1 MRRTAKHQAGMVSF
15 NDFSGGINISSPG
28 DLIAP
33 NEMQVCQNF
42 YFFANQRSL
51 VPRGGLSK
59 PLTTVGSDIVATFY
73 DIDSNTYLVF
83 DDAGNIY
90 RVDKLGGMAI
100 NVGTLTGKKKP
111 SCVKFQNRIWIASGE
126 KLQYYDPAN
135 AATYTVLDAPVCD
148 LVFQRLAR
156 LCVCMTGSDRITYSA
171 VGDGESW
178 DTDDNDASTGQWIDI
193 GYGDSGDIIAVVPLA
208 TDLMIIK
215 NNGMI
220 YQLTGDADPA
230 SWAVYRVATETDPTG
245 RQAAVPIGNDAV
257 FMSRVG
263 LRTLSTTM
271 DYGNIATGDIGQKF
285 SQLVVQ
291 SQFDP
296 QLFNLRR
303 HKLLIIRPKEDA
315 RYLVAYNYA
324 LGAATTLAFPIPI
337 TSITETLDKVVI
349 ASGNA
354 LYKLDDTLSDD
365 SGTAIDFAI
374 QLKDTVSTNQ
384 IILRSVD
391 TDSASDHA
399 GDIAVDIDDVKLTMP
414 TNRRRKVRCN
424 HTTPYMQVRLSG
436 HAPFILKHVM
446 LEVADL

>member
-42 YFFANQRSL
+42 YFFANHRSL

-111 SCVKFQNRIWIASGE
+111 SCVKFQDRIWIASGD

-135 AATYTVLDAPVCD
+135 AATYTVLDGPVCD

-374 QLKDTVSTNQ
+374 QLKDTVGTNK
-384 IILRSVD
+384 IIVRSID
-391 TDSASDHA
+391 TDGASDHA
-399 GDIAVDIDDVKLTMP
+399 GDVKVDVDNIHLTMP

-424 HTTPYMQVRLSG
+424 HTTPYMQVALSG
-436 HAPFILKHVM
+436 HAPFIPKHVM
-446 LEVADL
+446 VEVADL

>member
-1 MRRTAKHQAGMVSF
+1 
-15 NDFSGGINISSPG
+15 
-28 DLIAP
+28 
-33 NEMQVCQNF
+33 
-42 YFFANQRSL
+42 
-51 VPRGGLSK
+51 
-59 PLTTVGSDIVATFY
+59 
-73 DIDSNTYLVF
+73 
-83 DDAGNIY
+83 
-90 RVDKLGGMAI
+90 
-100 NVGTLTGKKKP
+100 
-111 SCVKFQNRIWIASGE
+111 
-126 KLQYYDPAN
+126 
-135 AATYTVLDAPVCD
+135 
-148 LVFQRLAR
+148 
-156 LCVCMTGSDRITYSA
+156 MTGSDRITYSA

-303 HKLLIIRPKEDA
+303 HNLPHSNYFHHGDA
-315 RYLVAYNYA
+315 GQGGYCIGERAVQAGRYPVRRQR
-324 LGAATTLAFPIPI
+324 
-337 TSITETLDKVVI
+337 D
-349 ASGNA
+349 
-354 LYKLDDTLSDD
+354 
-365 SGTAIDFAI
+365 
-374 QLKDTVSTNQ
+374 
-384 IILRSVD
+384 
-391 TDSASDHA
+391 
-399 GDIAVDIDDVKLTMP
+399 GD
-414 TNRRRKVRCN
+414 
-424 HTTPYMQVRLSG
+424 
-436 HAPFILKHVM
+436 
-446 LEVADL
+446 